1 MCGIAGFIG
10 KSKNTELSFDLLT
23 FLFEKLDSRGID
35 ATGYWLA
42 ESGKN
47 GSVYTHKQPGKSS
60 EFVKTDLWNDN
71 KIIDYNLALVHARGA
86 SRGSGSPLINKN
98 NHPFLSQKKNIALVH
113 NGKIDGDEYDAL
125 TQKYEVF
132 SECDSE
138 ILLRI
143 FEQAKYAY
151 SGNFLNEYVGDIL
164 EKERIAGIK
173 DIFSYI
179 NQGHMAVAIGEY
191 KENNARN
198 LWLFR
203 NEHRPLWLADT
214 RKSLGQVFFFSEPLI
229 WSYAIKK
236 IGKKELF
243 QSKIIE
249 ILNHE
254 VWQFSIDANA
264 EEINH
269 PIKYCVTSSGYKKW
283 SYNGSVM
290 NVPDDDIELNVISPI
305 NATKDKKQYI
315 QENYDIEKTLDSM
328 ERKIEKIQETC
339 RNIYTTSQ
347 VMMRSNSLSLSDM
360 EQILSLLDEQQK
372 SFSDIENIFH

>member
-10 KSKNTELSFDLLT
+10 KSKNTDLSFDLLT
-23 FLFEKLDSRGID
+23 YLFEKLDSRGID
-35 ATGYWLA
+35 ASGYWLT
-42 ESGKN
+42 ESGQN
-47 GSVYTHKQPGKSS
+47 GSVYTHKQPGRSS
-60 EFVKTDLWNDN
+60 EFVKTALWNNN
-71 KIIDYNLALVHARGA
+71 KLFNFNLALVHARGA

-98 NHPFLSQKKNIALVH
+98 NHPFLSQKKNIALIH

-125 TQKYEVF
+125 IQKYEVF

-143 FEQAKYAY
+143 FEQAKHLY
-151 SGNFLNEYVGDIL
+151 SGNFINNYVGNIP

-173 DIFSYI
+173 DIFSYV

-214 RKSLGQVFFFSEPLI
+214 RKILGQVFFFSEPSI

-236 IGKKELF
+236 IGNKDLF

-254 VWQFSIDANA
+254 VWQFSIDENN
-264 EEINH
+264 EDINY
-269 PIKYCVTSSGYKKW
+269 PIKYCVTSSDCKEW
-283 SYNGSVM
+283 SYNGSVI
-290 NVPDDDIELNVISPI
+290 NAPEDDIEINVISPANSI
-305 NATKDKKQYI
+305 IDKNECI
-315 QENYDIEKTLDSM
+315 EENDNIEKVLNNM

-347 VMMRSNSLSLSDM
+347 VMMRSNSLSLNDV

-372 SFSDIENIFH
+372 SFSDIESIFH